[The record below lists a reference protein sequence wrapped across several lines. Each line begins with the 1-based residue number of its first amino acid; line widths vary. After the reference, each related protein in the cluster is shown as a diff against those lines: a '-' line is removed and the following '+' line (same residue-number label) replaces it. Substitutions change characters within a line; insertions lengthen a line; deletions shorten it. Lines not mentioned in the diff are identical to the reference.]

1 MGLFSK
7 LMGVSSQK
15 ESLIRCLLRQRVS
28 QDPSAAAYG
37 QGPEFADK
45 MPTLMLMGTPE
56 ATIVTCVE
64 SWAQLKGQGLSE
76 PAIAQ
81 KIAAFRGGS
90 SFGGGVVD
98 VIRDRVLGEHGHSGF
113 LPADHVDW
121 CINEARGVYGV

>member
-1 MGLFSK
+1 MGFFTR
-7 LMGVSSQK
+7 LMGVSAEK
-15 ESLIRCLLRQRVS
+15 EQLMRRLLKARVAR
-28 QDPSAAAYG
+28 DPSARAMG
-37 QGPEFADK
+37 QGPEFADSVNS
-45 MPTLMLMGTPE
+45 LVLMGLPE

-64 SWAQLKGQGLSE
+64 SWAQLRGQGLSE

-98 VIRDRVLGEHGHSGF
+98 VIRARVLGEHGHSGF

-121 CINEARGVYGV
+121 CIKEARAAYGV